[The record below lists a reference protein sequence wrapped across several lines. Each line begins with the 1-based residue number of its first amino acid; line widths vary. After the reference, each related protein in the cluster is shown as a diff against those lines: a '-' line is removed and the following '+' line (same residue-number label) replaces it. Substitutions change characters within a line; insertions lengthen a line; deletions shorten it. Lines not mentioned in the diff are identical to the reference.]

1 MRSRHTAKKS
11 SPCLLQ
17 LEKSWHRKKVPA
29 RPKINKHKV
38 HLRFGVGSKRSLEAL
53 GSSRRH
59 HQDIWFR
66 PFIFEGKLKPRE
78 GPFLA
83 PFSQVSHSAPRP
95 PCLQPCR
102 VPLPRWAVTAPDTV
116 RTSAPLQWATGVPTP
131 SWFQPTSCA
140 HTWPLGSSVSPWPRS
155 QSTSCA
161 VCSQAAPC
169 YCVTEKTG
177 GPVEFEQ
184 VREAMRNCGV

>member
-1 MRSRHTAKKS
+1 MLTTSPVYPAVTNVETQDSHTCCFLTIT
-11 SPCLLQ
+11 P
-17 LEKSWHRKKVPA
+17 
-29 RPKINKHKV
+29 V
-38 HLRFGVGSKRSLEAL
+38 HQAL
-53 GSSRRH
+53 
-59 HQDIWFR
+59 
-66 PFIFEGKLKPRE
+66 PPRQ
-78 GPFLA
+78 PL
-83 PFSQVSHSAPRP
+83 SVSHSAPRP